1 MDSEEAFCY
10 PYTQIIE
17 ESRIEISYTIRYP
30 ELKESE
36 NRWAMRQTA
45 VYHCYNTQTRQSVF
59 VLLSPAVDSLAHQ
72 RAEQYLT
79 ACHSGNL
86 KGPFWLHDI
95 VFSAYLPAWRRY
107 IADLERKFLPIS
119 GTTFS
124 TYIDKELRVGYDNLS
139 TLVSLQNRFL
149 QVPAILGHAIDTLK
163 ELYVLL
169 DEHPLL
175 RILPFETRQLTIQL
189 RNQYS
194 NCRAYSRTAAY
205 LQQRTQATA
214 TLLSD
219 TLSFRDQVVA
229 KEQNGTMLQLNKSA
243 VFITMLTLFY
253 LPASFVACLLSR
265 TTLIAAL
272 SIKSSGSLAAHPA
285 LTEEVFVDAV
295 KKRRLQRFLAILI
308 FASCPIDALITF
320 TTRLVISDAWL
331 VRKNEEHLVYPL
343 PADLEQ
349 LECVFEDD
357 ITAYRFYTTQACF
370 CTVVLRHREEVRIE
384 HPERYRLPYLEEQ
397 PLAEGSFGKVYKV
410 RVAKGHFINP
420 RGSTPFTVNT
430 APMDIARKDY
440 VITPEFRVQREREI
454 METILS
460 SSSRSENILESFG
473 GLEVSPTTYCLFMPL
488 AICDLRAY
496 MMEHHTTPPNTEE
509 AKANYIRC
517 AEGLAGG
524 LSFLHLGIDTP
535 DLDKLVCYHM
545 DLKPD
550 NILLF
555 QEENRWI
562 WKLSDFGMSCVKK
575 RRRVDEHSE
584 AEKNFNRW
592 FVRRRTP
599 GLEPSVDPTRNNR
612 GEGTYLAPES
622 MLRNPRMT
630 ASSDVWSL
638 GCVISV
644 LFAYLDDGRDG
655 VLQYQAHRMRH
666 RKADNY
672 DRFFIPNPGFLP
684 NDVHPAIEKEHDKLI
699 KSASSRGYRE
709 AKAVE
714 FMLRRLE
721 ESVLK
726 IDQERRISAA
736 RVKDLLGETFRILKQ
751 PEDRSEVQNSIR
763 PRHRGLRNLVGPVL
777 RTFGPGK
784 RDSHTPVPTDDP
796 WRLLPLEWPAVDVT
810 QMSLPVKDDIYMVI
824 QPELT
829 IKSQEHK
836 VRVACLSLQTGLP
849 TILNVEAK
857 DLGTNTMN
865 TVGLFTTFAPFHHH
879 HNRMRCCA
887 IVIREKRLL
896 VANLEDPAHDSQR
909 DILGYRVLSL
919 MASSGRRP
927 PSQSSANEHSNN
939 HNYYS
944 PYSGS
949 SSSIYDHHHRRAI
962 TSAATTATTGEPNA
976 RLYALAAPNASHRIV
991 LIEVHVPSSRAGA
1004 GGEGEVAVRELAHL
1018 EGLGHDDVFA
1028 VRVCEPD
1035 ADGEGEGYVLV
1046 AALVGANRRAIYRVP
1061 LAVPSAGAA
1070 NGGRGSA

>member
-10 PYTQIIE
+10 PYTQNIE
-17 ESRIEISYTIRYP
+17 ETRIEISYTIRYP

-59 VLLSPAVDSLAHQ
+59 VLLSPAVNSLAHQ

-79 ACHSGNL
+79 ACHSGNS

-95 VFSAYLPAWRRY
+95 VFSAYLPAWRQY

-139 TLVSLQNRFL
+139 TLISLQNRFL

-253 LPASFVACLLSR
+253 LPASFVA
-265 TTLIAAL
+265 
-272 SIKSSGSLAAHPA
+272 SIKSSGFLAAHPA
-285 LTEEVFVDAV
+285 LTEEIFVDTV

-331 VRKNEEHLVYPL
+331 VRKNEEQLVYPL

-357 ITAYRFYTTQACF
+357 VTAYRFYTTQACF

-420 RGSTPFTVNT
+420 RGSTPFTENT
-430 APMDIARKDY
+430 APMDVARKDY

-622 MLRNPRMT
+622 MLRNPKMT

-672 DRFFIPNPGFLP
+672 DR
-684 NDVHPAIEKEHDKLI
+684 
-699 KSASSRGYRE
+699 SRGHRE
-709 AKAVE
+709 ATAVK

-751 PEDRSEVQNSIR
+751 PEDRNEVQNSIK
-763 PRHRGLRNLVGPVL
+763 PRHAGLRKLVGPIL
-777 RTFGPGK
+777 RTFGN
-784 RDSHTPVPTDDP
+784 SHTPVPTDDP

-810 QMSLPVKDDIYMVI
+810 HMSLPVEDEIYMVI

-836 VRVACLSLQTGLP
+836 IRVACLSLQTGFP

-857 DLGTNTMN
+857 DLGTSTMN

-879 HNRMRCCA
+879 HDRMRCCA

-919 MASSGRRP
+919 MAPSGRRP
-927 PSQSSANEHSNN
+927 HSESSANEHSNS

-944 PYSGS
+944 SYSDSNS
-949 SSSIYDHHHRRAI
+949 SSYDHHHRGAI
-962 TSAATTATTGEPNA
+962 TSAATTATTGESSA

-991 LIEVHVPSSRAGA
+991 LIEVHVPSGRAGA

-1018 EGLGHDDVFA
+1018 EGLGHNDVFA
-1028 VRVCEPD
+1028 ERLCEPD

-1070 NGGRGSA
+1070 NDGRGSA